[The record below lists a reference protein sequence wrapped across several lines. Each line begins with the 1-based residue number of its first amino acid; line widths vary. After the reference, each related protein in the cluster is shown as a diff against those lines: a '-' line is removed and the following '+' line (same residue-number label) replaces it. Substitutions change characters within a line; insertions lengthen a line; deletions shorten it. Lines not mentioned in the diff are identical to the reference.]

1 MRFVQ
6 RILDLRCVMAL
17 IEAPLA
23 PLPVADVIYFPL
35 WFWSVAAFDLHVV
48 GTVGGVAVT
57 ILQMR
62 L

>member
-1 MRFVQ
+1 MSFVQ

-35 WFWSVAAFDLHVV
+35 WFRSVAALDLHVYVV
-48 GTVGGVAVT
+48 GTVGVVPL
-57 ILQMR
+57 IMLIR
-62 L
+62 